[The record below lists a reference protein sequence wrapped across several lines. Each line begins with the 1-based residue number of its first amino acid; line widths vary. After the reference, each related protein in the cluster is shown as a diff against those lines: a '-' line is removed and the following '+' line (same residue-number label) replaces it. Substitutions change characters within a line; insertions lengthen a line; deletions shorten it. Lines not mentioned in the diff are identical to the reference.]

1 MSENKLNN
9 KAATSDEID
18 LGQLFKIIANGFN
31 RLGLFFLRVFLYF
44 RRNAL
49 IFLAL
54 IIIGLIIS
62 FILSSLVN
70 KKLKTD
76 VIVRPNFDSTTYVYD
91 TVDEIQSNISSRDT
105 VFFQKI
111 GVSVKD
117 LIGFRIEIHPIENQE
132 ETEEETEQELRYLEL
147 LRNFK
152 EESFVVD
159 IVRSELTK
167 KSIIAHRIT
176 FTYIDPEKG
185 NQIAQKLLDYIN
197 DNSYYDKVKSTSR
210 ENAQLR
216 INKNTALIAQIDN
229 LIDNYTKTLLRYDSQ
244 KAQGSVY
251 MENES
256 ALNISSLLTLKNRFL
271 KEIEEKKSELTEQT
285 EILSVINMGKTQVYK
300 KPLFNNTFVLIPT
313 VLLVLFF
320 IISFILFLNRK
331 AKELQL

>member
-1 MSENKLNN
+1 MSDKPNS
-9 KAATSDEID
+9 ASTSDEID
-18 LGQLFKIIANGFN
+18 LGQLFKMIANGFN
-31 RLGLFFLRVFLYF
+31 RIGIAFLRVFLYLKK
-44 RRNAL
+44 NAL
-49 IFLAL
+49 IL
-54 IIIGLIIS
+54 IGLIALGIIIS
-62 FILSSLVN
+62 FVLSSFIN
-70 KKLKTD
+70 KKLKTEA
-76 VIVRPNFDSTTYVYD
+76 IVRPNFDSTDYVYD
-91 TVDEIQSNISSRDT
+91 VVDEIQSNISSQDT
-105 VFFQKI
+105 AFFQKI
-111 GVSVKD
+111 GLSVED
-117 LIGFRIEIHPIENQE
+117 LKGFKIQIEPIEDPE
-132 ETEEETEQELRYLEL
+132 ETKEEAEQELRYLEL
-147 LRNFK
+147 LQDFK

-229 LIDNYTKTLLRYDSQ
+229 LIDNYTKTLLRDDSQ
-244 KAQGSVY
+244 KAQGNVY

-300 KPLFNNTFVLIPT
+300 KPLFNNTFFLIPT